1 MRMSGYVYNCSAGE
15 TWDMIALEIY
25 GEETYAADLLCANP
39 AMCRK
44 AVFTG
49 GEKVELPVIDV
60 PERNQ
65 LVADTGNTAPWRR

>member
-25 GEETYAADLLCANP
+25 GEETYAAD
-39 AMCRK
+39 
-44 AVFTG
+44 
-49 GEKVELPVIDV
+49 V